1 MSGTKI
7 GGQKARETNYR
18 KHGADFYA
26 RIGRKGGQKGHTG
39 GFASNPILAKY
50 AGRKGGL
57 ISSRSPQAKS
67 IEERRQQITEML
79 KQEEELTFYEAS

>member
-18 KHGADFYA
+18 KHGKDFYA

-39 GFASNPILAKY
+39 GFASNPALAAI

-57 ISSRSPQAKS
+57 ISSKSPALS
-67 IEERRQQITEML
+67 LEERRREINEML